1 MPAPKVFWP
10 KKVLPVND
18 QETLNISSSAPELLS
33 GGDALVRALQEE
45 GVEKIFGYPGG
56 AVLHIYDALFRQNLI
71 EHFLVRHEQAAT
83 HMADGYARATGR
95 PGVVLVTS
103 GPGATNAITGIATAY
118 MDSIPMVVISGQVQS
133 HLIGTDSFQETDMV
147 GISRPIVKHSFLVK
161 HASDIPATIKKAFYL
176 ASSGRPGP
184 VVVDIPKDITNPA
197 DLHPFVHPESVAIRS
212 YNPALRGHSGQIKKA
227 AAMLMAAER
236 PMIYSGGGVIQGDA
250 SELLKSIVTA
260 LGYPITSTLMGLGAF
275 PATDSQFLGMLGMHG
290 TVEAN
295 NAMHHCD
302 VLLAVGARFDDRV
315 TNTVSKFCPY
325 AKIIHIDI
333 DPTSISKN
341 VAVDVPIVGPV
352 SSVLSEMLAVIQNR
366 SEPPSEAQAAALAD
380 WWSQIEGW
388 RAQNCLT
395 YESDTTIIKPQ
406 QAVQAVYELTDGK
419 AYVSSDVGQHQMFA
433 ALYYPFDYPR
443 QWINS
448 GGLGTMGFGLPAAMG
463 VQVAY
468 PDAQVVCITGEGS
481 IQMNIQ
487 ELSTCSQY
495 ELPVKIINLNNRALG
510 MVRQWQDMQYEGRH
524 SHSYMDSIP
533 DFKGLVEAYGH
544 VGISIKTPGELRAG
558 LEEAFAQKDRL
569 VFVDIEV
576 DPNEHVYPMHVAPNG
591 SMRDMWLKKGVRT

>member
-1 MPAPKVFWP
+1 MPAPKLIWP

-18 QETLNISSSAPELLS
+18 QETLNISSSDSELLS

-212 YNPALRGHSGQIKKA
+212 YNPAQRGHSGQIKKA

-250 SELLKSIVTA
+250 SELLRSIATT

-366 SEPPSEAQAAALAD
+366 SATRSEAQAAALSD

-395 YESDTTIIKPQ
+395 YESDANVIKPQ
-406 QAVQAVYELTDGK
+406 QAVQAVYELTGGK

-495 ELPVKIINLNNRALG
+495 KLPVKIINLNNRALG

-544 VGISIKTPGELRAG
+544 VGVSIKTPGDLRSG